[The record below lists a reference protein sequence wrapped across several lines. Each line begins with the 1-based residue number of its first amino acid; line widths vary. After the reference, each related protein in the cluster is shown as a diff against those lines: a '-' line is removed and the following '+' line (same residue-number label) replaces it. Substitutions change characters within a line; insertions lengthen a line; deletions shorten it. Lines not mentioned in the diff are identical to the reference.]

1 MLPLNKTCKDPLIAQ
16 PDISGIY
23 KVKHI
28 QGDEEWMSRQA
39 IWERHDGGVKKKSS
53 SRRRRIRKKLS
64 LQRFVTYIDNIQVDN
79 NCSIFQCTC

>member
-39 IWERHDGGVKKKSS
+39 IWERHDGGVKKKKQQQKKKDKKEIKSS
-53 SRRRRIRKKLS
+53 KICDIHR
-64 LQRFVTYIDNIQVDN
+64 QYTG
-79 NCSIFQCTC
+79 